1 MNRIIDV
8 KESEKVFYDFDI
20 TNQDVIYNVSENSKL
35 VVYQYGIN
43 IDNNIIIN
51 LNGENAS
58 VEYHYSTINYDNHKY
73 KIDVN
78 HNNSKTISN
87 IYNHGINVFDNKL
100 DFDITGNVLNKSGK
114 CECNQKNQILNI
126 SDGKSTILPKL
137 LIDNYDVISSHSA
150 YIGKFKDE
158 ILFYLMSR
166 GISEKVSYDL
176 LIKSFLV
183 NGCDN
188 TELIEKLE
196 KLDFKIKEDL
206 ILKTCLFLFE
216 KRI

>member
-1 MNRIIDV
+1 MNKIIDV
-8 KESEKVFYDFDI
+8 KESEEVFYNFDI
-20 TNQDVIYNVSENSKL
+20 TNQNVIYNVSNNSKL

-137 LIDNYDVISSHSA
+137 LIDNFDVISSHSA

-196 KLDFKIKEDL
+196 KEINKI
-206 ILKTCLFLFE
+206 
-216 KRI
+216 

>member
-1 MNRIIDV
+1 MEIVDI
-8 KESEKVFYDFDI
+8 KENKELYLFDK
-20 TNQDVIYNVSENSKL
+20 TNQSRTYNVSENSKL
-35 VVYQYGIN
+35 AVYQYGIN
-43 IDNNIIIN
+43 IDNDIVIN
-51 LNGENAS
+51 LNGENAE
-58 VEYHYSTINYDNHKY
+58 VEYHYSTINYDDHKY

-126 SDGKSTILPKL
+126 KDGKSTILPKL
-137 LIDNYDVISSHSA
+137 LIDNYDVVSSHSA

-183 NGCDN
+183 NGC
-188 TELIEKLE
+188 ERKEIIETLE
-196 KLDFKIKEDL
+196 KEIDKI
-206 ILKTCLFLFE
+206 
-216 KRI
+216 

>member
-8 KESEKVFYDFDI
+8 KEREKVFYDFDT

-58 VEYHYSTINYDNHKY
+58 VEYHYSTINYDDHKY

-166 GISEKVSYDL
+166 GISENVSYDL

-196 KLDFKIKEDL
+196 KEINKI
-206 ILKTCLFLFE
+206 
-216 KRI
+216 

>member
-73 KIDVN
+73 KIEVN

-137 LIDNYDVISSHSA
+137 LIDNFDVISSHSA
-150 YIGKFKDE
+150 YIGK
-158 ILFYLMSR
+158 LSR

-196 KLDFKIKEDL
+196 KEINKI
-206 ILKTCLFLFE
+206 
-216 KRI
+216 

>member
-8 KESEKVFYDFDI
+8 KEREKVFYDFDT

-43 IDNNIIIN
+43 IDNHIIIN
-51 LNGENAS
+51 LHGENAS
-58 VEYHYSTINYDNHKY
+58 VEYHYSTINYDDHKY

-196 KLDFKIKEDL
+196 KEINKI
-206 ILKTCLFLFE
+206 
-216 KRI
+216 

>member
-8 KESEKVFYDFDI
+8 KEREKVFYDFDT

-58 VEYHYSTINYDNHKY
+58 VEYHYSTINYDDHKY

-100 DFDITGNVLNKSGK
+100 DFDITGNVLNKSDK

-150 YIGKFKDE
+150 YIGKFNDE

-196 KLDFKIKEDL
+196 KEINKI
-206 ILKTCLFLFE
+206 
-216 KRI
+216 

>member
-58 VEYHYSTINYDNHKY
+58 VEYHYSTINYDDHKY

-87 IYNHGINVFDNKL
+87 TYNHGINVFDNKL

-137 LIDNYDVISSHSA
+137 LIDNFDVISSHSA

-196 KLDFKIKEDL
+196 KEINKI
-206 ILKTCLFLFE
+206 
-216 KRI
+216 

>member
-1 MNRIIDV
+1 MNKIIDV
-8 KESEKVFYDFDI
+8 KESEEVFYNFDI
-20 TNQDVIYNVSENSKL
+20 TNQNVIYNVSNNSKL

-58 VEYHYSTINYDNHKY
+58 VEYHYSTINYDDHKY
-73 KIDVN
+73 KIEVN

-87 IYNHGINVFDNKL
+87 LYNHGINVLDNKL
-100 DFDITGNVLNKSGK
+100 DFDITGNVLNKSDK

-176 LIKSFLV
+176 LIKNFLI
-183 NGCDN
+183 NGCEN
-188 TELIEKLE
+188 KEILEMLE
-196 KLDFKIKEDL
+196 KEIDKI
-206 ILKTCLFLFE
+206 
-216 KRI
+216 

>member
-1 MNRIIDV
+1 M
-8 KESEKVFYDFDI
+8 KEVNIKGEKTLYQFDTTDKDI
-20 TNQDVIYNVSENSKL
+20 TYNISENSKL
-35 VVYQYGIN
+35 IVYQYGID

-58 VEYHYSTINYDNHKY
+58 IEYHYSNINYEDHKY
-73 KIDVN
+73 KIEVN
-78 HNNSKTISN
+78 HNSSKTISN
-87 IYNHGINVFDNKL
+87 IYNHGINVNDNKL
-100 DFDITGNVLNKSGK
+100 DFDITGYIPNTSLK

-126 SDGKSTILPKL
+126 KDGKSTILPKL
-137 LIDNYDVISSHSA
+137 LIDNYDVVSSHSA

-158 ILFYLMSR
+158 LLFYLMSR

-188 TELIEKLE
+188 IEIIEKLDKE
-196 KLDFKIKEDL
+196 IDKI
-206 ILKTCLFLFE
+206 
-216 KRI
+216 

>member
-8 KESEKVFYDFDI
+8 KEREKVFYDFDT

-58 VEYHYSTINYDNHKY
+58 VEYHYSTINYDDHKY

-78 HNNSKTISN
+78 HNNIKTISN

-100 DFDITGNVLNKSGK
+100 DFDITGNVLNKSDK

-196 KLDFKIKEDL
+196 KEINKI
-206 ILKTCLFLFE
+206 
-216 KRI
+216 

>member
-8 KESEKVFYDFDI
+8 KEREKVFYYFDI

-58 VEYHYSTINYDNHKY
+58 VEYHYSTINYDDHKY

-100 DFDITGNVLNKSGK
+100 DFDITGNVLNKSDK

-196 KLDFKIKEDL
+196 KEINKI
-206 ILKTCLFLFE
+206 
-216 KRI
+216 

>member
-1 MNRIIDV
+1 MNKIIDV
-8 KESEKVFYDFDI
+8 KESEEVFYNFDI
-20 TNQDVIYNVSENSKL
+20 TNQNVIYNVSNNSKL

-51 LNGENAS
+51 LNGENAN
-58 VEYHYSTINYDNHKY
+58 VEYHYSTINYDDHKY
-73 KIDVN
+73 KIEVN

-87 IYNHGINVFDNKL
+87 LYNHGINVLDNKL
-100 DFDITGNVLNKSGK
+100 NFDITGNVLNKSDK

-137 LIDNYDVISSHSA
+137 LIDNYDVVSSHSA

-176 LIKSFLV
+176 LIKNFLI
-183 NGCDN
+183 NGCKN
-188 TELIEKLE
+188 KEILEMLE
-196 KLDFKIKEDL
+196 KEIDKI
-206 ILKTCLFLFE
+206 
-216 KRI
+216 

>member
-1 MNRIIDV
+1 M
-8 KESEKVFYDFDI
+8 KEVNIKGEKTLYQFDI
-20 TNQDVIYNVSENSKL
+20 TNKDIIYNISENSKL
-35 VVYQYGIN
+35 IVYQYGID

-58 VEYHYSTINYDNHKY
+58 IEYHYSNINYEDHKY
-73 KIDVN
+73 KIEVN
-78 HNNSKTISN
+78 HNSSKTISN
-87 IYNHGINVFDNKL
+87 IYNHGINVNDNKL
-100 DFDITGNVLNKSGK
+100 DFDITGYIPNTSLK

-126 SDGKSTILPKL
+126 KDGKSTILPKL
-137 LIDNYDVISSHSA
+137 LIDNYDVVSSHSA

-158 ILFYLMSR
+158 LLFYLMSR

-188 TELIEKLE
+188 TEIIEKLDKE
-196 KLDFKIKEDL
+196 IDKI
-206 ILKTCLFLFE
+206 
-216 KRI
+216 

>member
-1 MNRIIDV
+1 M
-8 KESEKVFYDFDI
+8 KEVNIKGEKTLYQFDTTDKDI
-20 TNQDVIYNVSENSKL
+20 TYNISENSKL
-35 VVYQYGIN
+35 IVYQYGID

-58 VEYHYSTINYDNHKY
+58 IEYHYSNINYEDHKY
-73 KIDVN
+73 KIEVN
-78 HNNSKTISN
+78 HNSSKTISN
-87 IYNHGINVFDNKL
+87 IYNHGINVNDNKL
-100 DFDITGNVLNKSGK
+100 DFDITGYIPNTSLK

-126 SDGKSTILPKL
+126 KEGKSTILPKL
-137 LIDNYDVISSHSA
+137 LIDNYDVVSSHSA

-158 ILFYLMSR
+158 LLFYLMSR

-188 TELIEKLE
+188 TEIIEKLDKE
-196 KLDFKIKEDL
+196 IDKI
-206 ILKTCLFLFE
+206 
-216 KRI
+216 

>member
-58 VEYHYSTINYDNHKY
+58 VEYHYSTINYDDHKY

-87 IYNHGINVFDNKL
+87 TYNHGINVFDNKL

-196 KLDFKIKEDL
+196 KEINKI
-206 ILKTCLFLFE
+206 
-216 KRI
+216 

>member
-1 MNRIIDV
+1 MNKIIDV
-8 KESEKVFYDFDI
+8 KESEEVFYNFDI
-20 TNQDVIYNVSENSKL
+20 TNQNVIYNVSNNSKL

-51 LNGENAS
+51 LNGENS
-58 VEYHYSTINYDNHKY
+58 NVEYHYSTINYDDHKY
-73 KIDVN
+73 KIEVN

-87 IYNHGINVFDNKL
+87 LYNHGINVLDNKL
-100 DFDITGNVLNKSGK
+100 DFDITGNVLNKSDK

-176 LIKSFLV
+176 LIKNFLI
-183 NGCDN
+183 NGCEN
-188 TELIEKLE
+188 KEILEMLE
-196 KLDFKIKEDL
+196 KEIDKI
-206 ILKTCLFLFE
+206 
-216 KRI
+216 

>member
-8 KESEKVFYDFDI
+8 KERKKVFYDFDI

-58 VEYHYSTINYDNHKY
+58 VEYHYSTINYDDHKY

-100 DFDITGNVLNKSGK
+100 DFDITGNVLNKSDK

-196 KLDFKIKEDL
+196 KEIDKI
-206 ILKTCLFLFE
+206 
-216 KRI
+216 

>member
-8 KESEKVFYDFDI
+8 REREKVFYDFDI

-58 VEYHYSTINYDNHKY
+58 VEYHYSTINYDDHKY

-100 DFDITGNVLNKSGK
+100 DFDITGNVLNKSDK

-196 KLDFKIKEDL
+196 KEINKI
-206 ILKTCLFLFE
+206 
-216 KRI
+216 

>member
-8 KESEKVFYDFDI
+8 KEMEKVFYDFDT

-58 VEYHYSTINYDNHKY
+58 VEYHYSTINYDDHKY

-100 DFDITGNVLNKSGK
+100 DFDITGNVLNKSDK

-196 KLDFKIKEDL
+196 KEINKI
-206 ILKTCLFLFE
+206 
-216 KRI
+216 

>member
-1 MNRIIDV
+1 MEIVDI
-8 KESEKVFYDFDI
+8 KENKELYLFDK
-20 TNQDVIYNVSENSKL
+20 TNQSRTYNVSENSKL
-35 VVYQYGIN
+35 AVYQYGIN
-43 IDNNIIIN
+43 IDNDIVIN
-51 LNGENAS
+51 LNGENAE
-58 VEYHYSTINYDNHKY
+58 VEYHYSTINYDDHKY

-100 DFDITGNVLNKSGK
+100 DFDITGNVLNKSDK

-126 SDGKSTILPKL
+126 KDGKSTILPKL
-137 LIDNYDVISSHSA
+137 LIDNYDVVSSHSA

-183 NGCDN
+183 NGC
-188 TELIEKLE
+188 ERKEIIETLE
-196 KLDFKIKEDL
+196 KEIDKI
-206 ILKTCLFLFE
+206 
-216 KRI
+216 

>member
-1 MNRIIDV
+1 M
-8 KESEKVFYDFDI
+8 KEINIKGEKTLYEFDTTNKDI
-20 TNQDVIYNVSENSKL
+20 TYNISENSKL
-35 VVYQYGIN
+35 IIYQYGID

-58 VEYHYSTINYDNHKY
+58 IEYHYSNINYKDHKY
-73 KIDVN
+73 KIEVN
-78 HNNSKTISN
+78 HNSSKTISN
-87 IYNHGINVFDNKL
+87 IYNHGINVNDNKL
-100 DFDITGNVLNKSGK
+100 DFDITGYIPNTSLK

-126 SDGKSTILPKL
+126 KDGKSTILPKL
-137 LIDNYDVISSHSA
+137 LIDNYDVVSSHSA

-158 ILFYLMSR
+158 LLFYLMSR

-188 TELIEKLE
+188 TEIIEKLDKE
-196 KLDFKIKEDL
+196 IDKI
-206 ILKTCLFLFE
+206 
-216 KRI
+216 

>member
-8 KESEKVFYDFDI
+8 KEREKVFYDFDI

-58 VEYHYSTINYDNHKY
+58 VEYHYSTINYDDHKY

-78 HNNSKTISN
+78 HNNIKTISN

-166 GISEKVSYDL
+166 GISEKVCYDL

-196 KLDFKIKEDL
+196 KEIDKI
-206 ILKTCLFLFE
+206 
-216 KRI
+216 

>member
-8 KESEKVFYDFDI
+8 KEREKVFYDFDT

-58 VEYHYSTINYDNHKY
+58 VEYHYSTINYDDHKY

-100 DFDITGNVLNKSGK
+100 DFDITGNVLNKSDK

-196 KLDFKIKEDL
+196 KEIDKI
-206 ILKTCLFLFE
+206 
-216 KRI
+216 